1 MFWYI
6 FLLKMCWKS
15 LKYLKMVWFLT
26 KNVFWYIFL
35 LKMCWKSI
43 KYLKMVWILTGT
55 IKKVTFPDLNIDI
68 VFFSISC
75 VTYPPYF
82 FILNDKKWIS
92 LSLAQ
97 EGAPGVSSWS
107 HLQVSAP
114 KNHGSEKIFSCW
126 KLKTV
131 IFQQE
136 MFQEHSDAHTPS
148 NFLYFF

>member
-1 MFWYI
+1 MWCF
-6 FLLKMCWKS
+6 
-15 LKYLKMVWFLT
+15 T

-43 KYLKMVWILTGT
+43 KYLKMVWILTGA
-55 IKKVTFPDLNIDI
+55 IKKNHIPRPQHRHCI
-68 VFFSISC
+68 FFSISC

-82 FILNDKKWIS
+82 YNSNDKKWIS

>member
-1 MFWYI
+1 MLEINKIFENGVIFNKKYI
-6 FLLKMCWKS
+6 LIHIFIENVLKIHK
-15 LKYLKMVWFLT
+15 
-26 KNVFWYIFL
+26 IFENG
-35 LKMCWKSI
+35 
-43 KYLKMVWILTGT
+43 VNFNRNN
-55 IKKVTFPDLNIDI
+55 KKITFPDLNIDI
-68 VFFSISC
+68 VFFFQFRVSLTLLI
-75 VTYPPYF
+75 F

>member
-1 MFWYI
+1 MLEINKI
-6 FLLKMCWKS
+6 FENGVIFNKKCILIHIFIENVLKIHKIFENGVNFNRKNKKKHIPRPQHRHCIFFQFRVSLTLL
-15 LKYLKMVWFLT
+15 
-26 KNVFWYIFL
+26 I
-35 LKMCWKSI
+35 
-43 KYLKMVWILTGT
+43 
-55 IKKVTFPDLNIDI
+55 
-68 VFFSISC
+68 
-75 VTYPPYF
+75 F

>member
-1 MFWYI
+1 MENVLKINKVFENGVI
-6 FLLKMCWKS
+6 FNKKCILIHIFIENVLKIHK
-15 LKYLKMVWFLT
+15 
-26 KNVFWYIFL
+26 IFENGVNFN
-35 LKMCWKSI
+35 MNN
-43 KYLKMVWILTGT
+43 
-55 IKKVTFPDLNIDI
+55 KKKHIPRPQHRHCI
-68 VFFSISC
+68 FFSISC

-82 FILNDKKWIS
+82 YILNDKKWIS